1 MGDIYNG
8 DRVDLASPSS
18 PAESKAAHR
27 LTGTETALRHP
38 IDQLV
43 HGYHLSFLIV
53 DLGLHV
59 LTSHIGMRFRVKI
72 SFGQHVVMCA
82 EKADG

>member
-1 MGDIYNG
+1 MFSISFRLRRWQ
-8 DRVDLASPSS
+8 DRAST
-18 PAESKAAHR
+18 

-43 HGYHLSFLIV
+43 HGYDLPLLIV

-59 LTSHIGMRFRVKI
+59 LTPYIGMRFRVKI
-72 SFGQHVVMCA
+72 SLGQHVIVGA